1 MLKRSRGGEE
11 EKEVNAKGYVILYFF
26 RDKGVRY
33 SIVMA
38 VIYLLKTNLMA
49 IDFKSTK

>member
-11 EKEVNAKGYVILYFF
+11 EKEVNAKGYVILFF

-38 VIYLLKTNLMA
+38 VVGNL
-49 IDFKSTK
+49 FT